1 MLQDLFQ
8 FSQEH
13 SEKEAPW
20 GGHQATEPHRAS
32 FLIVAKRK
40 SPPETLSAS
49 LLLACYNVSNT
60 APTVSEQCQC
70 LLLLHHI
77 QPLAYGVA
85 EVLGYSPTFINT
97 AKATCKSQ
105 INT

>member
-1 MLQDLFQ
+1 M
-8 FSQEH
+8 
-13 SEKEAPW
+13 

-40 SPPETLSAS
+40 NPPETLSAS

-85 EVLGYSPTFINT
+85 GVLGNSPTFINT
-97 AKATCKSQ
+97 AKAMCKSQ
-105 INT
+105 INI